1 MRRNWVNRWR
11 KQVIKSLSKG
21 RTSVPVSART
31 KAAPLHLE
39 ELERRIVPTLLGQQL
54 FPADYP
60 TNNAI
65 ANAPVSANS
74 ATWINAMAAS
84 RGNLIV
90 NWGAYTPGSGG
101 ALYSMPYNVVH
112 SNDTVHYTK
121 VKVYID
127 NYPNESD
134 LTGTDPTQGN
144 RPYVL
149 VPMPKVNPQNL
160 FIEGDNQNGGDPSRF
175 TGGGSDSHLIV
186 WDADTNTAYEMWETS
201 RPGESSAVPSSYYKQ
216 PAIANQW
223 NAANEATWNMTAD
236 SLRTLGYT
244 SGDAAGLPIL
254 NNTARPDEV
263 LTSAHGGQSATP
275 VFNHAL
281 RFTLER
287 GLISNQFTYPASHV
301 ASGSGGIPYGTRFR
315 LKNDT
320 ATNNLILQ
328 MGPESQVIA
337 HALQQYGL
345 ILADIGMSM
354 FVQGAATSVDANN
367 NPIIDP
373 TTGKPITWDM
383 NDLTPD
389 AVSGQYT
396 VGLDSIPTT
405 DFEAVDLTPRV
416 TGLSASSGSAGS
428 TITITGVNFSGA
440 AGHLSVLF
448 VPPGNNPPYTSNGQV
463 TTLNPGVVAASSV
476 TIVDDQHLQV
486 VVPNGSGTVDV
497 RALSGRL
504 LDDTYNSDA
513 ENATAPI
520 SGYGLSPMTTND
532 LFTYSSGSVAPAIT
546 TQPMSQTVNVGQTA
560 SFSAAASGSPTPTVR
575 WQVST
580 NSGST
585 WSNIAGATMGTYS
598 FTTFPSQTGFEYR
611 AIFTNSAGSATS
623 NAATLSFSPTASP
636 SITTQPTNQ
645 TVAAGQTASF
655 SAAANGSPAPSVLWQ
670 VSTDGGATWNN
681 ISGATSTTLTV
692 PASSAQNG
700 NKYRAVFRNNILVN
714 GDFDGATRTDAITGD
729 MLPNGWS
736 LGPPSPA
743 TLSKV
748 NVDSAVNSATFL
760 GPESGAHYI
769 RFQSPANNGTR
780 DCLLQDLNT
789 VAGHTYVVSFF
800 VAITST
806 SAGNTLGLNPVW
818 DENTSNQQTMS
829 NAFYVSPSNTGPV
842 NYQLFQFRET
852 ASTNKTRLDFH
863 GIDANGSILLDN
875 VRVVATAVTR
885 PATLTVTGSATA
897 PSITTQPANQTVTGG
912 QDAGIDT
919 QYGIYNG
926 GNGGLY
932 LKQPNLEIGTDGSGS
947 VFESLFRF
955 NNLGI
960 PGNGDV
966 SGAIAGPA
974 QGQSNVTLESNDTS
988 SDSLND
994 LFFAFPRNGL
1004 DS

>member
-1 MRRNWVNRWR
+1 MGRYWANRWR
-11 KQVIKSLSKG
+11 KQVIQSLSNG
-21 RTSVPVSART
+21 RTSVRGSERR
-31 KAAPLHLE
+31 KAAPLYLE

-84 RGNLIV
+84 RSHLIV
-90 NWGAYTPGSGG
+90 NWGPYTPGTGG

-112 SNDTVHYTK
+112 SKDTVHYTK

-160 FIEGDNQNGGDPSRF
+160 FIEGDNQNGADPSRF

-186 WDADTNTAYEMWETS
+186 WDADTNNAYEFWETS
-201 RPGESSAVPSSYYKQ
+201 RPDESSLVPSGYYIQ
-216 PAIANQW
+216 PPIANQW
-223 NAANEATWNMTAD
+223 NAANEATWNMAAD

-254 NNTARPDEV
+254 NNIARPDEA

-275 VFNHAL
+275 VINHAL
-281 RFTLER
+281 RFTLAR
-287 GLISNQFTYPASHV
+287 GLISNQYTYPASHV
-301 ASGSGGIPYGTRFR
+301 ASGAGGIPYGARFR
-315 LKNDT
+315 LKND
-320 ATNNLILQ
+320 ASTNGLIAQ

-345 ILADIGMSM
+345 ILADIGSSM

-367 NPIIDP
+367 NAIIDP

-416 TGLSASSGSAGS
+416 TGLSASSGSAGN

-440 AGHLSVLF
+440 ARHLSVLF

-463 TTLNPGVVAASSV
+463 TTLKPGVVAASSV
-476 TIVDDQHLQV
+476 TIVGDQHLQV
-486 VVPNGSGTVDV
+486 VVPSGSGAVDV
-497 RALSGRL
+497 RVLSGRL

-520 SGYGLSPMTTND
+520 FGYGLSPTTTND

-546 TQPMSQTVNVGQTA
+546 TQPVSQTVNVGQIA

-585 WSNIAGATMGTYS
+585 WSNIAGATRRTYS
-598 FTTFPSQTGFEYR
+598 FTTSASQTGYEYR
-611 AIFTNSAGSATS
+611 AVFTNIAGSATS
-623 NAATLSFSPTASP
+623 NAATLSFSPTVGP

-645 TVAAGQTASF
+645 TVAAGQSASF
-655 SAAANGSPAPSVLWQ
+655 SAAASGSPAPTVQWQ

-681 ISGATSTTLTV
+681 ISGATRTTLTV
-692 PASSAQNG
+692 PAASTQNG

-714 GDFDGATRTDAITGD
+714 GDFEGATYATTGD
-729 MLPNGWS
+729 MLPSGWS

-748 NVDSAVNSATFL
+748 NVDTAVNPATFL
-760 GPESGAHYI
+760 GPESGTHYI

-789 VAGHTYVVSFF
+789 VAGHIYVVSFW

-829 NAFYVSPSNTGPV
+829 NAFYISPSNTGPV
-842 NYQLFQFRET
+842 NYQFFQFRET

-863 GIDANGSILLDN
+863 GIDAKGSILLDN
-875 VRVVATAVTR
+875 VRVVATAVTH

-897 PSITTQPANQTVTGG
+897 PSIIAQPANQTVTAG
-912 QDAGIDT
+912 QDAGIDI

-926 GNGGLY
+926 GNGVPY
-932 LKQPNLEIGTDGSGS
+932 LKQPNLEIGTEGSGS
-947 VFESLFRF
+947 VFESLLRF
-955 NNLGI
+955 NNLGM
-960 PGNGDV
+960 PSNGVV
-966 SGAIAGPA
+966 SGAIAGLA
-974 QGQSNVTLESNDTS
+974 QGQSKITLEFRDTS

-994 LFFAFPRNGL
+994 LFFAFLPNVL